1 MGDTMKIVTSYNL
14 FEILGLL
21 QDRIMKFFIM
31 YLV

>member
-1 MGDTMKIVTSYNL
+1 MGDTVKSVTSYNL
-14 FEILGLL
+14 FEILRLL